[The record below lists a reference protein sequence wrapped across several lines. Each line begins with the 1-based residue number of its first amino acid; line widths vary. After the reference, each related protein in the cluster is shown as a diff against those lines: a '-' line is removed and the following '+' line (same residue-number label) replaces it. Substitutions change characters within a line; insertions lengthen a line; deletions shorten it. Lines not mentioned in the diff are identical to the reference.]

1 MQKYADNTLSKNP
14 IYLAGR
20 KLIMAAPGR
29 SGGIGRR
36 DGFKIR
42 FHRFITF
49 NRVLFLRGIP
59 F

>member
-20 KLIMAAPGR
+20 KLIMAASGR

-36 DGFKIR
+36 DGFKIPKTR
-42 FHRFITF
+42 FFTYQQVSLSP
-49 NRVLFLRGIP
+49 NL
-59 F
+59 